1 MDMESPVT
9 ASTENAAETVDYS
22 KIDRLLEKSER
33 EFSFLKPGGDDGQ
46 LPLRDL
52 FSTLR
57 DITADVPAFK
67 AIHFCAAQATGSVER
82 VLDSLRSWS
91 EADLAEIRNL
101 LDELRAFRD
110 HPERTFTPPPADL
123 AGIDETIEKVA
134 GELALAKVGSD
145 DGQFP
150 LRDLVAKLRDKSRG
164 NPALAQFHEAADF
177 STEFVQ
183 AVLESLEP
191 WTADQLA
198 SLAGLL
204 EQLRSLR
211 QNPALSFARP
221 KTAEPV
227 HSFAAREAPIEA
239 PVAVIA
245 AAAAAESEIPLVF
258 DAEADGELL
267 REFISESQEHLLNI
281 ENGVLTLE
289 ENPEDKEELNSIFRA
304 FHTFKGSS
312 GFLNLVPI
320 NKCAHELENLL
331 DLARQEKLAVTT
343 PIINIILEGGD
354 VLKQFVIEMQA
365 RIDGKKK
372 PGPFVVPTS
381 DLIGRV
387 RQLARGEAVSAP
399 AAAPK
404 AAAAAAPISASPTET
419 AASTPAAEATS
430 ASETASAAAAPKP
443 AAARAPV
450 VETPS
455 GDHDSGKAAFIK
467 VDTSKLDGLFD
478 LVGEMVIAQS
488 LVSQDPELRQVNS
501 PRLTRNLAQLGRI
514 TGELQKTTMS
524 MRMVPIRGTFQK
536 MTRAVRDL
544 SGKVNKQVNLVL
556 SGEETELD
564 RTIVEE
570 IGDPLLHMVRNSVD
584 HGIESTEKRVA
595 AGKSPIGTVSLRAF
609 HEGGNIVIE
618 LSDDGGGL
626 NKERILQKAR
636 ENGIVG
642 ATDTPTDSEIFQLI
656 FAPGFSTA
664 EKVTDISGRGVG
676 MDVVRRNI
684 QKLRGKIE
692 IRSETGKGST
702 FTIFLPLTLAIIE
715 GLVVRVGN
723 QRYIIPTL
731 SVRESLRPLPE
742 MISTLHQ
749 THEMVNVRGSLHPLI
764 RLHEVFAVPNAIA
777 DATEA
782 IVVMIEA
789 GHYQA
794 ALLVDDLVG
803 KQEVV
808 IKSLGETFKG
818 IRALAGAAIL
828 GDGAVGLILDTAALV
843 HHTTNSKG

>member
-1 MDMESPVT
+1 MESQVIEST
-9 ASTENAAETVDYS
+9 ATGAVDYT
-22 KIDRLLEKSER
+22 KVDRLLEKSER
-33 EFSFLKPGGDDGQ
+33 EFSFLKPGSDDGQ

-57 DITADVPAFK
+57 DVTADTPALE

-82 VLDSLRSWS
+82 VLDSLRSWGES
-91 EADLAEIRNL
+91 DLAEIRHL
-101 LDELRAFRD
+101 LDELRSFRAN
-110 HPERTFTPPPADL
+110 PERTFTPPPADL
-123 AGIDETIEKVA
+123 TGIDETVEKVA
-134 GELALAKVGSD
+134 AELALAKAGSD

-164 NPALAQFHEAADF
+164 NPSLAHFHEAADF
-177 STEFVQ
+177 TTEFVQ
-183 AVLESLEP
+183 QVLESLAP
-191 WTADQLA
+191 WSPEQLA
-198 SLAGLL
+198 ALGGLVG
-204 EQLRSLR
+204 QLRALR
-211 QNPALSFARP
+211 QDASLPFTRP
-221 KTAEPV
+221 QTAEPV

-239 PVAVIA
+239 PASVIA
-245 AAAAAESEIPLVF
+245 AIGAASASESEIPLVF

-289 ENPEDKEELNSIFRA
+289 ENPGDRETLNTIFRA
-304 FHTFKGSS
+304 FHTFKGSA

-365 RIDGKKK
+365 RMEGKKK
-372 PGPFVVPTS
+372 AGPFVVPTS
-381 DLIGRV
+381 DLIARV

-399 AAAPK
+399 APK
-404 AAAAAAPISASPTET
+404 AAATPATAAPAADAPSGSAP
-419 AASTPAAEATS
+419 ASAPSAPTS
-430 ASETASAAAAPKP
+430 APAPS
-443 AAARAPV
+443 RAPV

-455 GDHDSGKAAFIK
+455 TDHDSGKATSIK
-467 VDTSKLDGLFD
+467 VDTVKLDGLFD

-501 PRLTRNLAQLGRI
+501 PRLARNLAQLGRI

-544 SGKVNKQVNLVL
+544 SGKVGKQVNLVL

-584 HGIESTEKRVA
+584 HGIESTEKRLA
-595 AGKSPIGTVSLRAF
+595 AGKSPVGTVSLRAF

-636 ENGIVG
+636 ENGIIG
-642 ATDTPTDSEIFQLI
+642 ATETPTDSEIFQLI

-715 GLVVRVGN
+715 GLVVRVGS

-764 RLHEVFAVPNAIA
+764 RLHEVFKVPNAII
-777 DATEA
+777 DTTEA

-843 HHTTNSKG
+843 HHTTNPRG

>member
-1 MDMESPVT
+1 MDMESQVV
-9 ASTENAAETVDYS
+9 ASTAAAGTVDYS
-22 KIDRLLEKSER
+22 KVDRLLEKIER
-33 EFSFLKPGGDDGQ
+33 ELSFLKPGSDDGQ

-57 DITADVPAFK
+57 DVTADLPVLKP
-67 AIHFCAAQATGSVER
+67 IHFCAAQATGTVER
-82 VLDSLRSWS
+82 VLDSLQSWS
-91 EADLAEIRNL
+91 EADLAEIRHL
-101 LDELRAFRD
+101 LDELQAFRKD
-110 HPERTFTPPPADL
+110 PNRAFTPPPTDL
-123 AGIDETIEKVA
+123 SALDETVEKVA
-134 GELALAKVGSD
+134 AELRLAKAGSD

-164 NPALAQFHEAADF
+164 NPALASFHEAADF
-177 STEFVQ
+177 TTEFVQ
-183 AVLESLEP
+183 SVLESLEP
-191 WTADQLA
+191 WTAEQLTEL
-198 SLAGLL
+198 SGLL
-204 EQLRSLR
+204 TQLRTLR
-211 QNPALSFARP
+211 QDPAQAFAKP

-245 AAAAAESEIPLVF
+245 AAAASESEIPLVF

-289 ENPEDKEELNSIFRA
+289 ENPEDRETLNTIFRA
-304 FHTFKGSS
+304 FHTFKGSA

-365 RIDGKKK
+365 RMEGKKK
-372 PGPFVVPTS
+372 AGPFVVPTS
-381 DLIGRV
+381 DLIARV
-387 RQLARGEAVSAP
+387 RQLARGEAVAAPAAKAAPAASSAPAPAAAADSAPGSASAPASAP
-399 AAAPK
+399 AAA
-404 AAAAAAPISASPTET
+404 AP
-419 AASTPAAEATS
+419 TP
-430 ASETASAAAAPKP
+430 
-443 AAARAPV
+443 ARAPV

-455 GDHDSGKAAFIK
+455 GEHDSGKAAFIK

-544 SGKVNKQVNLVL
+544 SGKVGKQVNLAL

-626 NKERILQKAR
+626 NKDRILQKAR

-642 ATDTPTDSEIFQLI
+642 PTDTPTDSEIFQLI

-715 GLVVRVGN
+715 GLVVRVGS

-764 RLHEVFAVPNAIA
+764 RLHEVFNVPGAIS
-777 DATEA
+777 DTTEA
-782 IVVMIEA
+782 IIVMIEA

-843 HHTTNSKG
+843 HHTTNPKG

>member
-1 MDMESPVT
+1 MDMESQVIE
-9 ASTENAAETVDYS
+9 SAATGTVDYS
-22 KIDRLLEKSER
+22 KVDRLVEKSER
-33 EFSFLKPGGDDGQ
+33 ELSFLKPGADDGQ

-57 DITADVPAFK
+57 DVTAGISAFE
-67 AIHFCAAQATGSVER
+67 AIHFCAAQATGTVER

-91 EADLAEIRNL
+91 EADLAEIRHL
-101 LDELRAFRD
+101 LDEIRSFRANPDR
-110 HPERTFTPPPADL
+110 PFTPPPTDL
-123 AGIDETIEKVA
+123 TGIDETVEKVA
-134 GELALAKVGSD
+134 AELALAKAGSD

-177 STEFVQ
+177 TTEFVQ
-183 AVLESLEP
+183 QVLESLAP
-191 WTADQLA
+191 WTAEQLA
-198 SLAGLL
+198 ALGGLI
-204 EQLRSLR
+204 EQLRALRKDASL
-211 QNPALSFARP
+211 PFTRP
-221 KTAEPV
+221 QTAEPV

-245 AAAAAESEIPLVF
+245 AAAASESEIPLVF

-289 ENPEDKEELNSIFRA
+289 ENPEDRETLNTIFRA
-304 FHTFKGSS
+304 FHTFKGSA

-365 RIDGKKK
+365 RMEGKKK
-372 PGPFVVPTS
+372 SGPFVVPTS
-381 DLIGRV
+381 DLIARV

-399 AAAPK
+399 AAKAAPT
-404 AAAAAAPISASPTET
+404 APIAPAASSAPSSPAPADSGSAPAPAAAAAP
-419 AASTPAAEATS
+419 
-430 ASETASAAAAPKP
+430 AP
-443 AAARAPV
+443 ARAPV

-544 SGKVNKQVNLVL
+544 SGKVGKQVNLAL

-636 ENGIVG
+636 ENGIIG

-764 RLHEVFAVPNAIA
+764 RLHEVFNVPNAIT
-777 DATEA
+777 DTTEA

-808 IKSLGETFKG
+808 IKSLGETFKA

-843 HHTTNSKG
+843 HHTTNPKG